1 MATLNYSIGRFALS
15 VQGKYSEYFAM
26 RTNPYTALSPVLVG
40 TIGFLTPVNRQN
52 TYRLPARYSP
62 AVQELGEMGIQV
74 DATFSPNRKNVFN
87 VNFSHIESP
96 QITEETLFRELF
108 ATYQKSF
115 GKRVKSTFGFQSVFY
130 NQKVYE
136 GKAPTTPNVKSMTP
150 FVELQVNMNNRK
162 SIRTELQYLRT
173 DQDLGDF
180 AFALA
185 ELTIAAK
192 YSITIS
198 DMVNTQPREATRNP
212 LVAPGELV
220 HYPTVFFAYSH
231 NQSRFTAGYIK
242 QVEGI
247 VCNGGVCRLE
257 PAFSGVRFGLTTNF

>member
-1 MATLNYSIGRFALS
+1 
-15 VQGKYSEYFAM
+15 
-26 RTNPYTALSPVLVG
+26 
-40 TIGFLTPVNRQN
+40 
-52 TYRLPARYSP
+52 
-62 AVQELGEMGIQV
+62 
-74 DATFSPNRKNVFN
+74 
-87 VNFSHIESP
+87 
-96 QITEETLFRELF
+96 
-108 ATYQKSF
+108 
-115 GKRVKSTFGFQSVFY
+115 
-130 NQKVYE
+130 
-136 GKAPTTPNVKSMTP
+136 MTP